1 MTQDRSA
8 KLNRPK
14 THSSSRSSEEGT
26 GGFAVARSLER
37 ASGDVLRKVPPHNLE
52 AEQAVLG
59 GVFLKPNVFHDLV
72 DLLGEDDFYSPAHRI
87 IFRAFQECFRKS
99 IPMDLVTVAEELRSM
114 GLLDDVG
121 GPVYLAEL
129 AASTVSASNALF
141 HAQIVRNRA
150 VQRQLIGVA
159 SGIIESCFD
168 ERSDVEGL
176 LDESE
181 QQIFAIS
188 EQRSNK
194 SFVASKELVN
204 QVFQKLQELYSR
216 KEVVTGV
223 PTGYYKF
230 DEITAGLQ
238 PTDLIIIAGRP
249 AMGKTSFALNLGLRA
264 ASDYG
269 TPSAVFSLEMG
280 MDQLM
285 MRMLC
290 TKARVNLSDM
300 RRGFIDDEA
309 WARLYDAAEDMSSS
323 PIFIDDTPSIST
335 LELRAR
341 CRRLKAEKGL
351 GLVIV
356 DYLQLMRAGRNID
369 SREQEISEISRS
381 LKALAKELKV
391 PVIALSQ
398 LNRKVEERTDKRPKL
413 SDLRESGAIEQDADM
428 IVFLY
433 RDEVYNKSEDNPKKG
448 IAEIIIGKH
457 RNGPT
462 GAVELMFQK
471 EYTAFENLT
480 QQVEPSEYAGSS

>member
-1 MTQDRSA
+1 MTQDRP
-8 KLNRPK
+8 KNPNRP
-14 THSSSRSSEEGT
+14 SNDISRSPQGT
-26 GGFAVARSLER
+26 GGSAVADTLSR
-37 ASGDVLRKVPPHNLE
+37 ASGDMLRKVPPHNLE

-59 GVFLKPNVFHDLV
+59 GVFLKSNVFHDLV
-72 DLLGEDDFYSPAHRI
+72 DVLSEDDFYSPAHRI

-99 IPMDLVTVAEELRSM
+99 IPMDLLTVAEELRM
-114 GLLDDVG
+114 LGKLDEVG

-129 AASTVSASNALF
+129 ADSTVSTSNALY
-141 HAQIVRNRA
+141 HAKIVRNRS

-159 SGIIESCFD
+159 SDIIGNCFD
-168 ERSDVEGL
+168 SGSDVDAL

-181 QQIFAIS
+181 QSIFAIS

-204 QVFQKLQELYSR
+204 QVFEKLQELYSR
-216 KEVVTGV
+216 KELVTGV

-230 DEITAGLQ
+230 DELTAGLQ

-269 TPSAVFSLEMG
+269 TPTAVFSLEMG

-290 TKARVNLSDM
+290 TKARVNLADM

-309 WARLYDAAEDMSSS
+309 WARLYDAAEDMSAC
-323 PIFIDDTPSIST
+323 PIYIDDTPAIST

-356 DYLQLMRAGRNID
+356 DYLQLMRAGRTID
-369 SREQEISEISRS
+369 SREQEISEISRT
-381 LKALAKELKV
+381 LKALAKEIQV

-433 RDEVYNKSEDNPKKG
+433 RDEVYNTSDDNPKKG
-448 IAEIIIGKH
+448 VAEIIIGKH

-462 GAVELMFQK
+462 GTVDLAFMK
-471 EYTAFENLT
+471 EHTAFENLAVPAEAADYT
-480 QQVEPSEYAGSS
+480 NS

>member
-1 MTQDRSA
+1 M
-8 KLNRPK
+8 
-14 THSSSRSSEEGT
+14 
-26 GGFAVARSLER
+26 
-37 ASGDVLRKVPPHNLE
+37 LRKVPPHNLE

-59 GVFLKPNVFHDLV
+59 GVFLKSNVFHDLV
-72 DLLGEDDFYSPAHRI
+72 DVLGEDDFYSPAHRI
-87 IFRAFQECFRKS
+87 IYRAFQECFRKS
-99 IPMDLVTVAEELRSM
+99 VPMDLLTVAEELRSM
-114 GLLDDVG
+114 GKLDDVG

-129 AASTVSASNALF
+129 ADSTVSTSNALF
-141 HAQIVRNRA
+141 HAKIVRNRSI
-150 VQRQLIGVA
+150 QRQLIGVA
-159 SGIIESCFD
+159 SDIIENCFD
-168 ERSDVEGL
+168 GANDVDAL

-181 QQIFAIS
+181 QSIFAIS

-194 SFVASKELVN
+194 TFVASKELVN
-204 QVFQKLQELYSR
+204 QVFEKLQELYSR
-216 KEVVTGV
+216 KEIVTGV

-230 DEITAGLQ
+230 DELTAGLQ
-238 PTDLIIIAGRP
+238 ATDLIIIAGRP
-249 AMGKTSFALNLGLRA
+249 AMGKTSFALNIGLRA

-269 TPSAVFSLEMG
+269 TPTAVFSLEMG

-290 TKARVNLSDM
+290 TKARVNLADM

-309 WARLYDAAEDMSSS
+309 WARLYDAAEDMSAA
-323 PIFIDDTPSIST
+323 PIYIDDTPAIST

-356 DYLQLMRAGRNID
+356 DYLQLMRAGRTID
-369 SREQEISEISRS
+369 SREQEISEISRT
-381 LKALAKELKV
+381 LKALAKEIQV

-433 RDEVYNKSEDNPKKG
+433 RDEVYNTSDDNPKKG
-448 IAEIIIGKH
+448 IAEVIIGKH

-462 GAVELMFQK
+462 GVVELTFLK
-471 EYTAFENLT
+471 EHTAFENLAMAA
-480 QQVEPSEYAGSS
+480 EPSEYSNS